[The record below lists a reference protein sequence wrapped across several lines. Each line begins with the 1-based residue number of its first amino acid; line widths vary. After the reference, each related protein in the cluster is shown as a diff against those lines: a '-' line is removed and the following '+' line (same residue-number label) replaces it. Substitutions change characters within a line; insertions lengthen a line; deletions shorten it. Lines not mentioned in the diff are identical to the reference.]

1 MSSGEPFEALTLKT
15 SELAHLM
22 DKAETTRRR
31 AIAERVADWD
41 EENFADDP
49 VATEQIGGSIE
60 RIEVALDDLFLMRA
74 AYVFDGRRDEVSVPV
89 SDLVDLLMETDF
101 N

>member
-1 MSSGEPFEALTLKT
+1 MSDAPFEALTLQV
-15 SELAHLM
+15 SELRHLL
-22 DKAETTRRR
+22 DKAEATWRR

-41 EENFADDP
+41 SGEFTDDP
-49 VATEQIGGSIE
+49 SIAEQIGGSIE

-74 AYVFDGRRDEVSVPV
+74 AYAFDGRHREVSVPV
-89 SDLVDLLMETDF
+89 SDLVDLLMEMDF